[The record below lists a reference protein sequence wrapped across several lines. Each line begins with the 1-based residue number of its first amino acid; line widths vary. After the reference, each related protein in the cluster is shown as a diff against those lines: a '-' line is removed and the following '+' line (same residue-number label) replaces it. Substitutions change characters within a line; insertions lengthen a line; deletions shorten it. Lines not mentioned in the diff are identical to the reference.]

1 MKTGVVSISI
11 ALTICAWVPAPA
23 QGQGRA
29 PSAIAAVPAQAA
41 HPTTVTLASG
51 ERAVGQLA
59 PSDASTINLK
69 SDGLGT
75 LTLPWKNIATVEFGD
90 AIVVTLADGRSV
102 SGRATFTA
110 PTTIV
115 LKSEAGNTTIDVTT
129 MTSVIWIDQPVTP
142 PTFGDHW
149 NISAGS
155 QLHASRGN
163 SGTTD
168 FVGDF
173 SITRQDDRN
182 RLGFYGNRSLSNAL
196 SGDAYAATS
205 DSAAGG
211 VRVDRDITNRL
222 AAFVSADAQHD
233 RFQKVE
239 RLWVTMGVAAKIRTS
254 TAASVA
260 IPVGL
265 SRAHDRQL
273 TQVTGTG
280 TARDGRELELS
291 RAYNELQIGDSLR
304 LHLRGTRAVL
314 TQGLTAYVQVG
325 SASVSVD
332 AGAGRGVSS
341 RRPITGNVR
350 TEFSAS
356 VKLQLAGWL
365 GWQAGVD
372 DSYSRQPYQDVKTH
386 DVTISSG
393 FTFAIGRTDPNS
405 YGGASSQVGRRVT
418 SSDLPKR

>member
-1 MKTGVVSISI
+1 MQNGIVAISI
-11 ALTICAWVPAPA
+11 AFTIVALVPAPA

-29 PSAIAAVPAQAA
+29 ASATAAVPAQAA

-69 SDGLGT
+69 SDDLGT
-75 LTLPWKNIATVEFGD
+75 LALPWKNVATVEFGD
-90 AIVVTLADGRSV
+90 AVVVTLADGRSV
-102 SGRATFTA
+102 SGRAAFTA
-110 PTTIV
+110 PTTVV
-115 LKSEAGNTTIDVTT
+115 LKSEAGDTTIDVTT
-129 MTSVIWIDQPVTP
+129 ITSVIWIDQPVTR

-149 NISAGS
+149 NMSAGS

-163 SGTTD
+163 SRTTD
-168 FVGDF
+168 VVGDF

-182 RLGFYGNRSLSNAL
+182 RLGFYGNRSLSTAPN
-196 SGDAYAATS
+196 GDTYAETS

-222 AAFVSADAQHD
+222 AAFVSADGQHD

-239 RLWVTMGVAAKIRTS
+239 RLWITMGVAAKVRTS
-254 TAASVA
+254 TAVSLSM
-260 IPVGL
+260 PVGL
-265 SRAHDRQL
+265 SRAHDRQRA
-273 TQVTGTG
+273 QVAGTG
-280 TARDGRELELS
+280 TVLDGREFELS
-291 RAYNELQIGDSLR
+291 RWYNELQIGDSLR
-304 LHLRGTRAVL
+304 LHLHGTRAVL

-325 SASVSVD
+325 SASVSID

-350 TEFSAS
+350 TELSAS

-365 GWQAGVD
+365 GWQAGVK

-386 DVTISSG
+386 DVTMSSG
-393 FTFAIGRTDPNS
+393 FTFAIGRAEPNS
-405 YGGASSQVGRRVT
+405 YGGASGQVGRRVT
-418 SSDLPKR
+418 SSDLPTH